1 MQTKKVG
8 VGKTTTTLNL
18 GIGLAKENKR
28 VLLIDADPQG
38 DLTTSLGW
46 SNQDELE
53 NSLATIMNKIT
64 KEETVSDNEGILKHK
79 EGIDLIP
86 SNIDLEAIEVGLVNV
101 MSRETTLKTY
111 INQIKDNYDYI
122 LIDCRP
128 SLGMLTIN
136 ALTAADSVII
146 PVQAHYLS
154 LKGMTE
160 LTKTINRVKLRMNPK
175 LKSIMIAQKKLN
187 PSLDIEGVLLTIADM
202 KTKMA
207 RTTLDTLKNSYGS
220 KIKIFNTIIPS
231 AIKAA
236 EVSVRGKSIYEID
249 KNSKPAIAYKNF
261 TKEVVENGEKQRA
274 KLHTSF
280 SR

>member
-1 MQTKKVG
+1 MPKCKVIAIANQKGG

-18 GIGLAKENKR
+18 GVGLVKENKR

-46 SNQDELE
+46 TNQDELE
-53 NSLATIMNKIT
+53 SSLATVMNKII
-64 KEETVSDNEGILKHK
+64 KEESFELKEGILTHS
-79 EGIDLIP
+79 EGVDLLP

-111 INQIKDNYDYI
+111 INKVKDNYDYI

-154 LKGMTE
+154 LKGMTQ
-160 LTKTINRVKLRMNPK
+160 LTQTINRVKLRMNPN
-175 LKSIMIAQKKLN
+175 LKI
-187 PSLDIEGVLLTIADM
+187 DGVLLTLADM

-207 RTTLDTLKNSYGS
+207 QITSDTLRKNYGS
-220 KIKIFNTIIPS
+220 KIKIYDTIIPVG
-231 AIKAA
+231 IKAA
-236 EVSVRGKSIYEID
+236 EGSVVGKSIYALD
-249 KNSKPAIAYKNF
+249 KNSKPAIAYQNF
-261 TKEVVENGEKQRA
+261 TKEVVEYGDKQ
-274 KLHTSF
+274 K
-280 SR
+280 SRIQSSQCR

>member
-79 EGIDLIP
+79 EGVDLIP

-111 INQIKDNYDYI
+111 INQIKNNYDYI

-175 LKSIMIAQKKLN
+175 LK
-187 PSLDIEGVLLTIADM
+187 IEGVLLTIADM

-207 RTTLDTLKNSYGS
+207 RTTLDTLKNNYGS

-261 TKEVVENGEKQRA
+261 TKEVVENGEKQRT

>member
-1 MQTKKVG
+1 MSQCKVIAIANQKGG

-18 GIGLAKENKR
+18 GIGLAKENKK

-38 DLTTSLGW
+38 DLTTSLGYN
-46 SNQDELE
+46 NQDELD

-64 KEETVSDNEGILKHK
+64 KEEPVSDNEGILTHE
-79 EGIDLIP
+79 EGVDLIP
-86 SNIDLEAIEVGLVNV
+86 SNIDLEAVEVGLVNV

-111 INQIKDNYDYI
+111 INQIKKNYDYI

-160 LTKTINRVKLRMNPK
+160 LTKTVNRVKMRMNPK
-175 LKSIMIAQKKLN
+175 LK
-187 PSLDIEGVLLTIADM
+187 IEGVLLTIADM

-207 RTTLDTLKNSYGS
+207 RTTLDTLKKNYGS
-220 KIKIFNTIIPS
+220 KLKIFSTIIPS
-231 AIKAA
+231 AVKAA
-236 EVSVRGKSIYEID
+236 EVSARGKSIYAID
-249 KNSKPAIAYKNF
+249 KNSKPAIAYQKF
-261 TKEVVENGEKQRA
+261 TKEVINNVEKQQS
-274 KLHTSF
+274 KVQSSF

>member
-175 LKSIMIAQKKLN
+175 LK
-187 PSLDIEGVLLTIADM
+187 IEGVLLTIADM